1 MTTGRHV
8 GVKLPSSGKQC
19 KCHTNL
25 IRGKLLKN
33 SRTRRSN
40 IFIRY
45 ATPKLEA
52 AGRLCPRTGKG
63 GSFRRENN
71 NSWLQPWV
79 AWQGFDSRSYCN
91 GTTPLFLRKRRM
103 FPNFLGALILVVG
116 VRVAEKRPLKI
127 TSICR
132 RSLKW
137 VELYFHVLYA
147 SLWCTAQT
155 GKVFLISP
163 WLTHQDLV
171 LRLSNVQ
178 QQNSFTIIMYI
189 KCAGFSSKIQYSS
202 ADKSLAPPGRKQ
214 ATATEDF
221 EFHISYL

>member
-25 IRGKLLKN
+25 IRSKLLKN
-33 SRTRRSN
+33 SSTRRSN
-40 IFIRY
+40 IFIRS
-45 ATPKLEA
+45 TTTKLEA
-52 AGRLCPRTGKG
+52 ADTAKDRKG

-91 GTTPLFLRKRRM
+91 GTTPLFLRKRRLS
-103 FPNFLGALILVVG
+103 PNILGALMLVVG
-116 VRVAEKRPLKI
+116 VGVAEKRPLKL
-127 TSICR
+127 TSIWR

-137 VELYFHVLYA
+137 VELYLHVVYV

-163 WLTHQDLV
+163 WLMHQDLV
-171 LRLSNVQ
+171 LRLYNVQ
-178 QQNSFTIIMYI
+178 QQNSFTTIMYI
-189 KCAGFSSKIQYSS
+189 KCAGFSSIYSTVM
-202 ADKSLAPPGRKQ
+202 L
-214 ATATEDF
+214 
-221 EFHISYL
+221 ISP